1 MHGSLLISQLCM
13 GFSVAPRS
21 GYGSISCWDLSS
33 WPFPALGTPWNEA
46 EHHHPQQQ
54 SHHHA
59 FNSVL
64 YFHIYKK
71 NLANIRQKKKKNFWK
86 CTHHPTKIYIN
97 QSVCFNT
104 CSSQIQLWRWR
115 GGGTSVLPP
124 RDLRSCSAG
133 GGRGARGWAGQ
144 GGAEEGLGGA
154 LLVLI
159 PLLWGWGGEKEM
171 KQLSLG
177 LICVRQRI

>member
-1 MHGSLLISQLCM
+1 MDPSAVGISAVGHSQPWERHGMKQSITTPSNKATTTRSTRYFIFTYIKKTLQIS
-13 GFSVAPRS
+13 
-21 GYGSISCWDLSS
+21 D
-33 WPFPALGTPWNEA
+33 
-46 EHHHPQQQ
+46 
-54 SHHHA
+54 
-59 FNSVL
+59 
-64 YFHIYKK
+64 K
-71 NLANIRQKKKKNFWK
+71 KKKKNFWK